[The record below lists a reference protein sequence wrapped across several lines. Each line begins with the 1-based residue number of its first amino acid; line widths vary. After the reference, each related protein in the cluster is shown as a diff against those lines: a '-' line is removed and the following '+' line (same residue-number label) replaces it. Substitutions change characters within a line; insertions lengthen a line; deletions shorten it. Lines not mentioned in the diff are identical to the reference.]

1 MSPSPLPPVPQ
12 VAGLPALTPE
22 RFLADGFDL
31 RRQLADHLGLSLAQ
45 LSERLPSSTDQL
57 AALHPGAFDPERA
70 GAFYEETVGDGHLL
84 ELAAWHLGSADYIAD
99 TLRLQQQF
107 ARGQVLDFGG
117 GIGTHA
123 LAAAALP
130 HVEAVWF
137 VDLNPEN
144 RRFVQARAERFGLAH
159 KLRCFRDLD
168 APELP
173 AQFDTIVCL
182 DVLEH
187 LSDPSAQLEQF
198 AARMSPAAIALL
210 NWYFF
215 KGFSGEYPFHFDD
228 PQLVERFF
236 RTLQRRFLEVFH
248 PFLITTR
255 AYRLLGG

>member
-1 MSPSPLPPVPQ
+1 MSPTASLSLDQ
-12 VAGLPALTPE
+12 
-22 RFLADGFDL
+22 FLHGGFDL
-31 RRQLADHLGLSLAQ
+31 RRQLADHLQ
-45 LSERLPSSTDQL
+45 LDPLELERRLPLATDAL
-57 AALHPGAFDPERA
+57 AAAHPGAFDPEKA
-70 GAFYEETVGDGHLL
+70 EAFYESSVGTGHLL
-84 ELAAWHLGSADYIAD
+84 ELAAWHLSSADYIAD

-130 HVEAVWF
+130 QVETVWF

-144 RRFVQARAERFGLAH
+144 RRFVEARAAQFGLQH
-159 KLRCFRDLD
+159 KLRCFRDLG

-187 LSDPSAQLEQF
+187 LPDPSAQLELF
-198 AARMSPAAIALL
+198 AARMAPDAIALM

-215 KGFSGEYPFHFDD
+215 KGFAGEYPFHFDD

-236 RTLQRRFLEVFH
+236 RTLQSRFIEVFH

-255 AYRLLGG
+255 AYRLI